1 MVGRQAKR
9 RGEVGKETNGRRRR
23 KPEIVWMIQISET
36 SPKEGEIWVVIV
48 TRNDHQG
55 ALGIGVGGF
64 KDRGQRR
71 TKKDKDKEP
80 HVVFG
85 GLN

>member
-55 ALGIGVGGF
+55 ALGIGVGDSKT
-64 KDRGQRR
+64 KDNEGQRR
-71 TKKDKDKEP
+71 TKTKNHMWFLGD
-80 HVVFG
+80 
-85 GLN
+85 